1 MNTVTLMG
9 RLTKDPD
16 TRYTAGEKAMAVSRF
31 ALAVDRRT
39 KEKETDFISCVA
51 FGKIAETIEKY
62 VIKGMK
68 ILLQG
73 RIQTGSYTN
82 REGKKVYT
90 TDVVVTDFEFCEKK
104 GESVPEKTPSD
115 EFVDIPDD
123 LKGPPFK

>member
-39 KEKETDFISCVA
+39 KEKETDFINCVA

-62 VIKGMK
+62 VSKGMK

-104 GESVPEKTPSD
+104 GESVPEKTPAD

-123 LKGPPFK
+123 LEGLPFK

>member
-39 KEKETDFISCVA
+39 KDKETDFINCVA

-62 VIKGMK
+62 VSKGMK

-90 TDVVVTDFEFCEKK
+90 TDVVVTDFEF
-104 GESVPEKTPSD
+104 
-115 EFVDIPDD
+115 
-123 LKGPPFK
+123 

>member
-39 KEKETDFISCVA
+39 KDKETDFINCVA

-62 VIKGMK
+62 VSKGMK

-104 GESVPEKTPSD
+104 GESVPEKTPAD

-123 LKGPPFK
+123 LEVLPFK